1 MTDEQIIRYIK
12 GELSESERAEV
23 VSWIESEECNFRH
36 FSTLQIAETFRE
48 MEQGA
53 LSEEEAKE
61 RLAAAGWPDITDR
74 KWKDNSRWL
83 SIITR
88 IAAILFIPLTIFGVW
103 TISRKNG
110 QIKSLTESINTEHII
125 PIQDAASSTYLVNPG
140 VKGDITLPDGS
151 HVRLNSAS
159 SLKCPDRFDARARVV
174 ELSGEGF
181 FDVKGNPEWPMYVK
195 TSKGLTIKVTG
206 TRFNVSSYENDP
218 ALKLTL
224 VEGSLTVIHEATD
237 RQYTVQPNEEL
248 VFYDG
253 QQTLPLKQEV
263 DVLPAIIWKDGV
275 LLFDNT
281 HMPEV
286 IKKLERWYCVYIIP
300 QDPKIME
307 MRFTASFESESL
319 TQVLQLLKITSKI
332 DYHIEG
338 KKVFLTC
345 Q

>member
-1 MTDEQIIRYIK
+1 MTDEQIIKYIK
-12 GELSESERAEV
+12 GELNESERAEV
-23 VSWIESEECNFRH
+23 VSWIESKECNFRH
-36 FSTLQIAETFRE
+36 FSKLQLAETFRE
-48 MEQGA
+48 MEHEV

-61 RLAAAGWPDITDR
+61 RLAAAGWPGKADLKR
-74 KWKDNSRWL
+74 KSGWL
-83 SIITR
+83 SLITR
-88 IAAILFIPLTIFGVW
+88 IAAILLIPLTVVGVW

-110 QIKSLTESINTEHII
+110 QIKYLTESANIERIA
-125 PIQDAASSTYLVNPG
+125 PIQDAASSTYIVNPG
-140 VKGDITLPDGS
+140 VKGDIILPDGS

-159 SLKCPDRFDARARVV
+159 TLKCPDRFDAQARVV

-181 FDVKGNPEWPMYVK
+181 FDVEGNPDWPMYVK
-195 TSKGLTIKVTG
+195 TSKGLTVKVTG

-224 VEGSLTVIHEATD
+224 VEGSLTVIHEATE
-237 RQYTVQPNEEL
+237 RQYTVRPNEEM

-253 QQTLPLKQEV
+253 MQTRPQKQEV

-275 LLFDNT
+275 LLFENT
-281 HMPEV
+281 DMPEV

-300 QDPKIME
+300 QDPAIME

-332 DYHIEG
+332 DYRIDG
-338 KKVFLTC
+338 KKVFLTRR
-345 Q
+345 